1 MAISKSKLPA
11 RDVCE
16 RSLRQIQRA
25 IRTPTAVGVQ
35 SATERSE
42 ALGASLWLSG
52 QNLVSECE
60 QQILGTATEDCHS
73 RKRLR
78 NDKILLCLL
87 LIET

>member
-16 RSLRQIQRA
+16 RCLWQIQRA
-25 IRTPTAVGVQ
+25 IRSG
-35 SATERSE
+35 
-42 ALGASLWLSG
+42 SG
-52 QNLVSECE
+52 QNLVSDSE
-60 QQILGTATEDCHS
+60 QQILGTTTEDCHS

>member
-16 RSLRQIQRA
+16 RCLRQIQRA
-25 IRTPTAVGVQ
+25 IRSG
-35 SATERSE
+35 
-42 ALGASLWLSG
+42 SG